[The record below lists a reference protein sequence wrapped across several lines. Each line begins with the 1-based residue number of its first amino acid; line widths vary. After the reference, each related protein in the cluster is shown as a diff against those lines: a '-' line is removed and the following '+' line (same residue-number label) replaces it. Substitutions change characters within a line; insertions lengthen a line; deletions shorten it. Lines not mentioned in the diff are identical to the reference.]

1 MNVRMR
7 LVALILMLTIPNLAV
22 GGVWGSD
29 YNITNIGKIQV
40 RLMDDATDGCWTNI
54 KEVKVY
60 AEDKLEMIGA
70 DVMPFNNL
78 LPVAGKENTFDRFVG
93 VNAEVSDKEI
103 DSRAVSILRG
113 TITHVRDGDTFE
125 VQGTPVRIS
134 ALDCPENSTSSG
146 QKATRFTKQFKGKQ
160 AVCELTGAKTYDRVV
175 GYCSIEGKDF
185 AQIMV
190 DNKFCKFW
198 PKYDVWNRY

>member
-1 MNVRMR
+1 MR
-7 LVALILMLTIPNLAV
+7 YILVLIAI
-22 GGVWGSD
+22 GGFCSSFIDEFW
-29 YNITNIGKIQV
+29 NKI
-40 RLMDDATDGCWTNI
+40 AKASETT
-54 KEVKVY
+54 
-60 AEDKLEMIGA
+60 
-70 DVMPFNNL
+70 
-78 LPVAGKENTFDRFVG
+78 
-93 VNAEVSDKEI
+93 I
-103 DSRAVSILRG
+103 DSRAVSILQG

-146 QKATRFTKQFKGKQ
+146 QKATRFTQQFKGEQ

-190 DNKFCKFW
+190 DNTLCKFW

>member
-1 MNVRMR
+1 MR
-7 LVALILMLTIPNLAV
+7 YILVVIA
-22 GGVWGSD
+22 
-29 YNITNIGKIQV
+29 IGLFFSSFIDELWN
-40 RLMDDATDGCWTNI
+40 RNATASET
-54 KEVKVY
+54 
-60 AEDKLEMIGA
+60 
-70 DVMPFNNL
+70 
-78 LPVAGKENTFDRFVG
+78 T
-93 VNAEVSDKEI
+93 I

-113 TITHVRDGDTFE
+113 TINHIRDGDTFE

-146 QKATRFTKQFKGKQ
+146 QKATRFTQQFKGKQ

>member
-1 MNVRMR
+1 MR
-7 LVALILMLTIPNLAV
+7 YTLLLIAIGLLVLTYL
-22 GGVWGSD
+22 
-29 YNITNIGKIQV
+29 
-40 RLMDDATDGCWTNI
+40 
-54 KEVKVY
+54 
-60 AEDKLEMIGA
+60 DKFA
-70 DVMPFNNL
+70 
-78 LPVAGKENTFDRFVG
+78 G
-93 VNAEVSDKEI
+93 VNAGASDKEI
-103 DSRAVSILRG
+103 DGRAVSVLRG

-125 VQGTPVRIS
+125 VKGTPIRIS

-146 QKATRFTKQFKGKQ
+146 QKATQFTRQFKGKQ

-185 AQIMV
+185 AQLMV

>member
-1 MNVRMR
+1 MR
-7 LVALILMLTIPNLAV
+7 YILVLIAIGLFFSSFIDELWNRNAKASET
-22 GGVWGSD
+22 
-29 YNITNIGKIQV
+29 TN
-40 RLMDDATDGCWTNI
+40 
-54 KEVKVY
+54 
-60 AEDKLEMIGA
+60 
-70 DVMPFNNL
+70 
-78 LPVAGKENTFDRFVG
+78 
-93 VNAEVSDKEI
+93 

-125 VQGTPVRIS
+125 VKGIPVRIS

-146 QKATRFTKQFKGKQ
+146 QKATRFSKQFKGKQ

-190 DNKFCKFW
+190 NNKFCKFW

>member
-1 MNVRMR
+1 MR
-7 LVALILMLTIPNLAV
+7 YILVVIA
-22 GGVWGSD
+22 
-29 YNITNIGKIQV
+29 IGLFFSSFIDELWN
-40 RLMDDATDGCWTNI
+40 R
-54 KEVKVY
+54 
-60 AEDKLEMIGA
+60 
-70 DVMPFNNL
+70 
-78 LPVAGKENTFDRFVG
+78 
-93 VNAEVSDKEI
+93 NAKASETTI

-146 QKATRFTKQFKGKQ
+146 QKATRFIKQFKGKQ
-160 AVCELTGAKTYDRVV
+160 AVCELTGSKTYDRVV

>member
-1 MNVRMR
+1 MR
-7 LVALILMLTIPNLAV
+7 YILVVIA
-22 GGVWGSD
+22 
-29 YNITNIGKIQV
+29 IGLFFSSFIDELWN
-40 RLMDDATDGCWTNI
+40 R
-54 KEVKVY
+54 
-60 AEDKLEMIGA
+60 
-70 DVMPFNNL
+70 
-78 LPVAGKENTFDRFVG
+78 
-93 VNAEVSDKEI
+93 NAKASETRI

-113 TITHVRDGDTFE
+113 TITHIRDGDTFE

>member
-1 MNVRMR
+1 MR
-7 LVALILMLTIPNLAV
+7 YILVLIAIGLFFPLYYDELWNSNAKASET
-22 GGVWGSD
+22 
-29 YNITNIGKIQV
+29 TN
-40 RLMDDATDGCWTNI
+40 
-54 KEVKVY
+54 
-60 AEDKLEMIGA
+60 
-70 DVMPFNNL
+70 
-78 LPVAGKENTFDRFVG
+78 
-93 VNAEVSDKEI
+93 

-125 VQGTPVRIS
+125 VKGIPVRIS

-146 QKATRFTKQFKGKQ
+146 QKATRFTRTFKGKQ

-190 DNKFCKFW
+190 ENKFCKFW

>member
-1 MNVRMR
+1 MR
-7 LVALILMLTIPNLAV
+7 YILVVIALGLFFSSFIDELWNRNA
-22 GGVWGSD
+22 
-29 YNITNIGKIQV
+29 K
-40 RLMDDATDGCWTNI
+40 A
-54 KEVKVY
+54 
-60 AEDKLEMIGA
+60 LE
-70 DVMPFNNL
+70 
-78 LPVAGKENTFDRFVG
+78 TR
-93 VNAEVSDKEI
+93 I

-146 QKATRFTKQFKGKQ
+146 QKATRFTKQFTGKQ

>member
-1 MNVRMR
+1 MR
-7 LVALILMLTIPNLAV
+7 YTLLLIAIGLLVLTYL
-22 GGVWGSD
+22 
-29 YNITNIGKIQV
+29 
-40 RLMDDATDGCWTNI
+40 
-54 KEVKVY
+54 
-60 AEDKLEMIGA
+60 DKFA
-70 DVMPFNNL
+70 
-78 LPVAGKENTFDRFVG
+78 G
-93 VNAEVSDKEI
+93 VNAGASDKEI
-103 DSRAVSILRG
+103 DGRAVSVLRG

-125 VQGTPVRIS
+125 VKGTPIRIS

-146 QKATRFTKQFKGKQ
+146 QKATQFTRQFKGKQ

>member
-1 MNVRMR
+1 MR
-7 LVALILMLTIPNLAV
+7 YYLILIIIGLLVLTSI
-22 GGVWGSD
+22 
-29 YNITNIGKIQV
+29 
-40 RLMDDATDGCWTNI
+40 
-54 KEVKVY
+54 
-60 AEDKLEMIGA
+60 
-70 DVMPFNNL
+70 
-78 LPVAGKENTFDRFVG
+78 DRFVG
-93 VNAEVSDKEI
+93 INAEVSDKDI

-146 QKATRFTKQFKGKQ
+146 QKATRFTQQFKGKQ

>member
-1 MNVRMR
+1 MR
-7 LVALILMLTIPNLAV
+7 YILVLIAIGLFFPLYYDELWNSNAKASET
-22 GGVWGSD
+22 
-29 YNITNIGKIQV
+29 TN
-40 RLMDDATDGCWTNI
+40 
-54 KEVKVY
+54 
-60 AEDKLEMIGA
+60 
-70 DVMPFNNL
+70 
-78 LPVAGKENTFDRFVG
+78 
-93 VNAEVSDKEI
+93 

-125 VQGTPVRIS
+125 VKGIPVRIS

-146 QKATRFTKQFKGKQ
+146 QKATRFSKQFKGKQ

-185 AQIMV
+185 AQLMV